1 MNAIDACYHVLLQAK
16 TPLRYEEIT
25 NRILE
30 DKLWPTDGKT
40 PHRTIYSKLA
50 MDIKNYGAKSRFVRT
65 APSTFGLREW
75 SLIDFNDGEVF
86 TPEELETEKQKY
98 SFTDAAEIVL
108 DTLADKNPM
117 HYNDIADRIL
127 ELELVNTQGKT
138 PEATLYSMI
147 LSEIN
152 RNEKRGK
159 NSRFV
164 KYGQGIFGLRKWLGE
179 GLAYQIERQ
188 NQSVK
193 KELFARIQTLTPQA
207 FELLIGRLLTKMNFV
222 DVEVT
227 KLSGDGGIDV
237 RGTLVVGDVIRTKMA
252 IQAKKWKNNVQS
264 PVVQQVRGSLGA
276 HEQGMIITTSDFSKG
291 AVGEAARTD
300 AVPVALVNGQQLV
313 ELLIEHQIMVKRL
326 PYELITLDDE

>member
-1 MNAIDACYHVLLQAK
+1 MNVIDASYQVLFQAK

-25 NRILE
+25 SRILE
-30 DKLWPTDGKT
+30 GKLWSTKGKT
-40 PHRTIYSKLA
+40 PHRTIYSTLA
-50 MDIKNYGAKSRFVRT
+50 MDIKNLGVKSRFVRT

-75 SLIDFNDGEVF
+75 GLINFDDDVSVQQEVSDI
-86 TPEELETEKQKY
+86 EKHKY

-108 DTLADKNPM
+108 DTLADKKPM

-147 LSEIN
+147 LTEIN

-159 NSRFV
+159 ASRFV

-188 NQSVK
+188 NEHVK
-193 KELFARIQTLTPQA
+193 KELSERIKKLKPQE
-207 FELLIGRLLTKMNFV
+207 FELLIGRLLIKMNFV

-227 KLSGDGGIDV
+227 KLSGDGGIDI
-237 RGTLVVGDVIRTKMA
+237 RGTLVVGYVIRTKMA

-291 AVGEAARTD
+291 AVEEAARTD

-326 PYELITLDDE
+326 SYELISLDDE